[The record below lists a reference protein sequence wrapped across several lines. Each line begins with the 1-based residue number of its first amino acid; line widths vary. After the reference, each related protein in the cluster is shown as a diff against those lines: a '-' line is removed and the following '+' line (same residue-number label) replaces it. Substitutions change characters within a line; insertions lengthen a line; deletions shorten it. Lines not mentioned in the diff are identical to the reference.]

1 MMALWTA
8 ATGMQAQQTCLDV
21 TSNNLANLS
30 TTGFKSSR
38 PEFQDLMYQVQ
49 KKAGTET
56 STSNGS
62 LLPVGIEI
70 GMGSKLTCI
79 QKIFTQGDYV
89 QTGNQF
95 DWAIEGD
102 GFFQVDNNGTTMYTR
117 AGNFNVNSS
126 GVLCTANGLRV
137 IPEIDIPTTAVA
149 FTIDS
154 GGTWSVT
161 DSKGN
166 IVSTARIQLARF
178 VNNAGLTSEGG
189 NLYGVTQGSGPAT
202 LDYPGNP
209 GYGTIS
215 QNYLEMSNVNAI
227 TEMVNMIEIL
237 QAYELNSKS
246 VQTADQ
252 MLQVVN
258 QLKSS

>member
-189 NLYGVTQGSGPAT
+189 DLYGVTQGSGPAT

-209 GYGTIS
+209 SRHNFAKLPG
-215 QNYLEMSNVNAI
+215 NV
-227 TEMVNMIEIL
+227 ERQRDHRDGQHDQML